1 MWWAGSEIS
10 EKPVSRIKPGR
21 STAESGTDME
31 RDKVSIYRIAEEAG
45 VSPATV
51 SRVLTQKAN
60 VSDEKKKKVEKL
72 ISKYH
77 FSPNA
82 MARGL
87 TSSRSGILGVLIP
100 DIRNPFYAG
109 LAVEC
114 EQAAHERDYSLM
126 LSNYMND
133 MELEEQRLYKMISQ
147 QIDALIIMGGRVDEL
162 ITDEVYAERINH
174 ISKLMPVVITG
185 KLDGSDCYQVNL
197 DNSEAI
203 DRIMEY
209 LISNG
214 HHDICMIGGRKE
226 VDSTYTKRTRY
237 RSMLHRH
244 GIEFCPDYLVET
256 GDYSM
261 ESGYRGMNSLIESTG
276 KLPSAVIAIN
286 DLTALGII
294 QSLREH
300 SISVPEDI
308 SLVSFDNTI
317 LAETSVPRLTSMD
330 YNYEQ
335 YGKTLIDTALSALEG
350 GKPKKVQI
358 IPTELIIRDS
368 CRNLNKD
375 I

>member
-1 MWWAGSEIS
+1 MDR
-10 EKPVSRIKPGR
+10 EKI
-21 STAESGTDME
+21 
-31 RDKVSIYRIAEEAG
+31 SIYRIADEAG

-51 SRVLTQKAN
+51 SRVLTQNAN
-60 VSDEKKKKVEKL
+60 VSEEKKKRVEKL
-72 ISKYH
+72 ILKYN

-87 TSSRSGILGVLIP
+87 TSSRSRIIGVLIP

-114 EQAAHERDYSLM
+114 ERAAAERDYSLM

-133 MELEEQRLYKMISQ
+133 MEMEEQRLYKMVGQ

-162 ITDEVYAERINH
+162 VTDEAYAERINR
-174 ISKLMPVVITG
+174 ISDLMPVVITG

-197 DNSEAI
+197 DNSKGM
-203 DRIMEY
+203 DQVMEY
-209 LISNG
+209 LYSNG
-214 HHDICMIGGRKE
+214 HRDICLIGGKKD
-226 VDSTYTKRTRY
+226 VDSTYTKRIRY
-237 RSMLHRH
+237 RSFLSRH
-244 GIEFCPDYLVET
+244 GIEFCPDYVLET
-256 GDYSM
+256 GDYSL
-261 ESGYRGMNSLIESTG
+261 ESGYCAMNRMIESG
-276 KLPSAVIAIN
+276 KKLPSAVIAIN

-300 SISVPEDI
+300 SLRIPQNV
-308 SLVSFDNTI
+308 SLVSFDNTF

-330 YNYEQ
+330 YSYEQ
-335 YGKTLIDTALSALEG
+335 YGNILIDTALNVLEG
-350 GKPKKVQI
+350 REVPKIQI

-368 CRNLNKD
+368 CQK